1 MTGAS
6 SPDALDSDQTP
17 PNGTIYRDEWR
28 LGGRAPIGTKS
39 FSRTK
44 AWLVTLSVVAGLIA
58 VYIVNLVN
66 PE

>member
-6 SPDALDSDQTP
+6 SPDALDPDQTP
-17 PNGTIYRDEWR
+17 SNGTIYRDEWR
-28 LGGRAPIGTKS
+28 LGGRASIETKS
-39 FSRTK
+39 FFRTK
-44 AWLVTLSVVAGLIA
+44 AWLVALSVVVGLIA